1 MTKKCYYCKKKL
13 KLIKYECKCNQ
24 NFCSNCR
31 LPETHKCTFDF
42 LKEGKEK
49 LTVKLEK
56 VVNTKVTKI

>member
-13 KLIKYECKCNQ
+13 KLINYECKCNHT
-24 NFCSNCR
+24 FCSNCR
-31 LPETHKCTFDF
+31 LPEAHKCTFDF

-56 VVNTKVTKI
+56 IINNKITKI